1 MANGVQDVSREVAR
15 PIIVALDQGAVVL
28 RKILERYPPRLFR
41 KLVPCEAVTTTF
53 QSILEF
59 PFGTPVDTAP
69 DPPDAL
75 TLFAG
80 SVFGMSGRL
89 RFPTGPAR
97 VKQLRA
103 SEMVRLSIGI
113 EVDPQE
119 VVQATFTPL
128 GFPTWV
134 RLRGPQ
140 PLAVRDTL
148 EIETVTGTHFIR
160 GSFAS

>member
-1 MANGVQDVSREVAR
+1 
-15 PIIVALDQGAVVL
+15 
-28 RKILERYPPRLFR
+28 
-41 KLVPCEAVTTTF
+41 
-53 QSILEF
+53 
-59 PFGTPVDTAP
+59 
-69 DPPDAL
+69 
-75 TLFAG
+75 
-80 SVFGMSGRL
+80 
-89 RFPTGPAR
+89 
-97 VKQLRA
+97 
-103 SEMVRLSIGI
+103 MVRLSIGI

-160 GSFAS
+160 GSFARHDAEALRLAGVLVMGLDT